1 MKIST
6 VVFDFFGVISSEV
19 APFWFAERYPEEE
32 AKRLK
37 DEYLSPADRGDIDE
51 EELFGRLSAL
61 SGEPAEEI
69 DRDFMRRAVINPDTV
84 ALIEEL
90 RRKYRVALLSNAQAS
105 WLHKILKANDLYRL
119 FETMVI
125 SGEEHI
131 IKPEPEIFRL
141 LVSRMGISPSEA
153 VFLDDNP
160 TNAEAARA
168 VGMHGIVFKNA
179 EDAKNEL
186 RKLGVEI

>member
-1 MKIST
+1 MTTT

-19 APFWFAERYPEEE
+19 APFWFAERYPEDE

-61 SGEPAEEI
+61 SGESASEI
-69 DRDFMRRAVINPDTV
+69 ERDFMRRAVINPDTV

-90 RRKYRVALLSNAQAS
+90 RTRYRVALLSNAQAS
-105 WLHKILKANDLYRL
+105 WLHKILRGNDLYRL

-141 LVSRMGISPSEA
+141 LLSRMGISASEA
-153 VFLDDNP
+153 VFIDDNP
-160 TNAEAARA
+160 KNVAAAKA
-168 VGMHGIVFKNA
+168 VGMQGIVFESVKQTRRA
-179 EDAKNEL
+179 L
-186 RKLGVEI
+186 RTLEINI